1 MVQEVVRT
9 GMKTDKV
16 FFFEKETKKLLS
28 VWTRAMGSR
37 PVMTA

>member
-1 MVQEVVRT
+1 
-9 GMKTDKV
+9 MKTDKV